1 MTIKIFYNVIM
12 PFENTKILE
21 FNEANYRIYQKSNKV
36 LFIIYTDF
44 ECIMGKIHG
53 CKNNPENSLTTKLSE
68 DIPSGF

>member
-1 MTIKIFYNVIM
+1 M

-44 ECIMGKIHG
+44 ECIMEKIHG

-68 DIPSGF
+68 DIPSGFLNVYNIVI